1 MNTELEKYDVRV
13 KKARRD
19 GLLLLVLGA
28 VVFVLLG
35 VALENSST
43 APAADFRAL
52 YYPARTLVSN
62 SDPYLVGQVE
72 PIYQADRANFPGDGW
87 KSLQIA
93 TQNVYPPTA
102 FTFMFPFAVLSWK
115 PAHILWI
122 ICTIVG
128 LLSVSGLV
136 WKVSAEYAA
145 IACGALICLFLV
157 NSELLVISANAA
169 GIVVSLCVVA
179 VCCFLRSRFVILGV
193 VCLAI
198 SLSIKPQETGF
209 VWLYFLLAG
218 GAFRKYAWQTLLATI
233 AISLPA
239 VLWVWQVSPHWLEEW
254 RFNLAAF
261 SAHGAMNDP
270 GPASSG
276 GHGLAMVIS
285 MQAFLSVI
293 RDDPHFYNI
302 GSDLICAPLLLAWG
316 FITLRRRASVSR
328 AWLALASIAAIS
340 MLPVYHR
347 QYDSKLLLLTVPACV
362 MLWAEGGLVGWLAML
377 INTTAFVLTGDLT
390 WAILLG
396 VISRLPLP
404 ASGVGTTARTAL
416 QMFPAPLILLVTGSF
431 YLWAYARGHGG
442 HPAEESA
449 GKGSIPPVKWQ
460 PQTTHVLVG
469 PEGFKAPTKEL

>member
-1 MNTELEKYDVRV
+1 MTTAPLEKDDA
-13 KKARRD
+13 KAGKARRD
-19 GLLLLVLGA
+19 GLLLLLLGA
-28 VVFVLLG
+28 VVFVLFG
-35 VALENSST
+35 VALENSAT

-52 YYPARTLVSN
+52 YYPARTLVYN
-62 SDPYLVGQVE
+62 SDPYLVSQVE
-72 PIYQADRANFPGDGW
+72 PIYQADRANFPGDNW

-102 FTFMFPFAVLSWK
+102 FTFMFPFAVLPWG

-122 ICTIVG
+122 IFTVAGI
-128 LLSVSGLV
+128 LFASGLI
-136 WKVSAEYAA
+136 WKIGGDYAA
-145 IACGALICLFLV
+145 IASGALIGLFLL

-179 VCCFLRSRFVILGV
+179 VICFLRNRFVLLGV

-198 SLSIKPQETGF
+198 SLTIKPQETGL

-218 GAFRKYAWQTLLATI
+218 GVLRRYAWQTLLAAV
-233 AISLPA
+233 AISLPS
-239 VLWVWQVSPHWLEEW
+239 VLWVWHVSPHWLQEW
-254 RFNLAAF
+254 RVNLAAF

-285 MQAFLSVI
+285 LQAILSVI
-293 RDDPHFYNI
+293 RDDPHFYNL
-302 GSDLICAPLLLAWG
+302 GSDLICMPLVLVWG

-328 AWLALASIAAIS
+328 AWVALASIAAIT

-362 MLWAEGGLVGWLAML
+362 LLWAEGGLIGRLAIL
-377 INTTAFVLTGDLT
+377 INTAAFVLTGDLT
-390 WAILLG
+390 WAMLLG

-404 ASGVGTTARTAL
+404 ASGIGETIRTAL
-416 QMFPAPLILLVTGSF
+416 QMFPAPLILLVTGVF
-431 YLWAYARGHGG
+431 YLWVYARDSGE
-442 HPAEESA
+442 HPAAEPVVD
-449 GKGSIPPVKWQ
+449 GSSQPV
-460 PQTTHVLVG
+460 V
-469 PEGFKAPTKEL
+469 

>member
-1 MNTELEKYDVRV
+1 MTTAPLEKDDA
-13 KKARRD
+13 KAGKARRD
-19 GLLLLVLGA
+19 GLLLLLLGA
-28 VVFVLLG
+28 VVFVLFG
-35 VALENSST
+35 VALENSAT

-52 YYPARTLVSN
+52 YYPARTLVYN
-62 SDPYLVGQVE
+62 SDPYLVSQVE
-72 PIYQADRANFPGDGW
+72 PIYQADRANFPGDNW

-102 FTFMFPFAVLSWK
+102 FTFMFPFAVLPWG

-122 ICTIVG
+122 IFTVAGI
-128 LLSVSGLV
+128 LFVSGLI
-136 WKVSAEYAA
+136 WKIGADHSA
-145 IACGALICLFLV
+145 IASGALIGLFLL

-179 VCCFLRSRFVILGV
+179 VICFLRNRFVLLGV

-198 SLSIKPQETGF
+198 SLTIKPQETGL

-218 GAFRKYAWQTLLATI
+218 GVLRRYAWQTLLAAV
-233 AISLPA
+233 AISLPS
-239 VLWVWQVSPHWLEEW
+239 VLWVWHVSPHWLQEW
-254 RFNLAAF
+254 RVNLAAF

-285 MQAFLSVI
+285 LQAILSVI
-293 RDDPHFYNI
+293 RDDPHFYNL
-302 GSDLICAPLLLAWG
+302 GSDLICMPLVLVWG

-328 AWLALASIAAIS
+328 AWVALASIAAIT

-362 MLWAEGGLVGWLAML
+362 LLWAEGGLIGRLAIL
-377 INTTAFVLTGDLT
+377 INTAAFVLTGDLT
-390 WAILLG
+390 WAMLLG

-404 ASGVGTTARTAL
+404 ASGIGETIRTAL
-416 QMFPAPLILLVTGSF
+416 QMFPAPLILLVTGVF
-431 YLWAYARGHGG
+431 YLWVYARGSGE
-442 HPAEESA
+442 HPAAEPVID
-449 GKGSIPPVKWQ
+449 GSSQ
-460 PQTTHVLVG
+460 PL
-469 PEGFKAPTKEL
+469 A